1 MFLPRPSQQ
10 SLLAYRRGT
19 MGVSAVPGSGKTQTL
34 YLLAAELIIS
44 GVLTEGQ
51 EILIVTLVNSAVDN
65 FTQRIAAHLVRHHY
79 LPHMGYRVRTLHG
92 LAHDILRENPAPLG
106 LPADFHILDEH
117 LTARL
122 RAAAVHSYLRAHPNV
137 LDAYLLSSISS
148 PPPLS
153 PLLDELASAIIR
165 TAKDL
170 TLKPS
175 RNYCSADIFGASLP
189 LAEVGAAIYADYQ
202 RALVQRGALD
212 FDDLIS
218 LALHTLQLDDDYLTR
233 LRQRWPY
240 ILEDEAQDSSR
251 LQEQMLR
258 LLAGSGG
265 NWVRVGDPN
274 QAIYE
279 TFTTA
284 NPQYLR
290 NFLREAESATELP
303 ESGRSTQSIIA
314 LANHLI
320 HLTQTEH
327 PLVEVRA
334 ALAPPF
340 IQPAPV
346 GDPQS
351 NPVGGVIHFVS
362 QAFTPDEELSAI
374 ANSLA
379 RWLPEHAE
387 DTVAV
392 LLPRNQQGFELVNEL
407 KRRNLETVEL
417 LRSAAPT
424 REAAAALADVLK
436 ALADPASPGK
446 LATAYKAWR
455 RAEWSDPIT
464 RRRITRVAAML
475 QKCRRVED
483 FLYPQA
489 ESNWLN
495 ESELKDELL
504 QFRDLL
510 RRWHAAAPLPIDQLL
525 LTLAQD
531 LFREPTDLALTHK
544 LIALL
549 GQAKELHPHW
559 QLDDF
564 ALELIAI
571 ARNERRFLGFS
582 AEDTGFDPEQY
593 RGKVVVST
601 LHKAKGLEWD
611 RVYLA
616 SLNDYDFPS
625 GLETTRQISEPW
637 FVREG
642 LNLRAEALAQLQT
655 VVAGGAY
662 REAEATRKAH
672 LDYISEHLRLF
683 YVGLTRAKRDLILT
697 WNSGRNG
704 EQQPALAFLTLRNF
718 WQQQ

>member
-1 MFLPRPSQQ
+1 MLFRS
-10 SLLAYRRGT
+10 S
-19 MGVSAVPGSGKTQTL
+19 
-34 YLLAAELIIS
+34 LLAAELIIS

-106 LPADFHILDEH
+106 LPADFQILDEH

-175 RNYCSADIFGASLP
+175 DIFSASLP
-189 LAEVGAAIYADYQ
+189 RCTQRLAEVGAAIYADYQ

-320 HLTQTEH
+320 HWTQ
-327 PLVEVRA
+327 
-334 ALAPPF
+334 
-340 IQPAPV
+340 
-346 GDPQS
+346 
-351 NPVGGVIHFVS
+351 N
-362 QAFTPDEELSAI
+362 
-374 ANSLA
+374 
-379 RWLPEHAE
+379 
-387 DTVAV
+387 
-392 LLPRNQQGFELVNEL
+392 
-407 KRRNLETVEL
+407 
-417 LRSAAPT
+417 
-424 REAAAALADVLK
+424 
-436 ALADPASPGK
+436 
-446 LATAYKAWR
+446 
-455 RAEWSDPIT
+455 
-464 RRRITRVAAML
+464 
-475 QKCRRVED
+475 
-483 FLYPQA
+483 
-489 ESNWLN
+489 
-495 ESELKDELL
+495 
-504 QFRDLL
+504 
-510 RRWHAAAPLPIDQLL
+510 
-525 LTLAQD
+525 
-531 LFREPTDLALTHK
+531 
-544 LIALL
+544 
-549 GQAKELHPHW
+549 
-559 QLDDF
+559 
-564 ALELIAI
+564 
-571 ARNERRFLGFS
+571 
-582 AEDTGFDPEQY
+582 
-593 RGKVVVST
+593 
-601 LHKAKGLEWD
+601 
-611 RVYLA
+611 
-616 SLNDYDFPS
+616 
-625 GLETTRQISEPW
+625 
-637 FVREG
+637 
-642 LNLRAEALAQLQT
+642 
-655 VVAGGAY
+655 
-662 REAEATRKAH
+662 
-672 LDYISEHLRLF
+672 
-683 YVGLTRAKRDLILT
+683 
-697 WNSGRNG
+697 
-704 EQQPALAFLTLRNF
+704 
-718 WQQQ
+718 